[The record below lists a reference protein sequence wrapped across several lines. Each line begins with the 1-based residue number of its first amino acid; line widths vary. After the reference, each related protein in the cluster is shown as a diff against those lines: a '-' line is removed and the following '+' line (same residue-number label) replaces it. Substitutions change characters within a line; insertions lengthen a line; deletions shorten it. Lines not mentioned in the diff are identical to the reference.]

1 MTDANNFYNDFDQT
15 LLHSSKER
23 KLHSR
28 TPFQQDRDRIIYSS
42 SFRRLQAKTQVFFS
56 GEYDFYRTRLTHS
69 IEVSQIGRSICHHLI
84 KTSPYLKNEYYIDPD
99 LVEAVCLSHDIGHP
113 PFGHAGESALHQL
126 MKDYGGFEGNAQTLR
141 IITETIFSSSDGR
154 TGMNPTRAFADGV
167 MKYKSGFSDSKS
179 NGCVPKNHF
188 IYDDQQS
195 LIQFIFELP
204 SLSSEFQLPDAMN
217 SFRSIECQIMDWADD
232 TAFSINDVVDGV
244 ASGLITAQK
253 IEVWASRS
261 DLSDEESGMI
271 VKLLN
276 SMKSGSL
283 QKRFAMKIG
292 DMINACSLEPVQNF
306 MSAKTNRY
314 AFHLKID
321 PIAQTETKLY
331 SRLSRELVFRSPQIY
346 QLEFKA
352 EQMLKKLFAAFH
364 EHYLAVPKPRM
375 SLLPND
381 TERMILQE
389 TVIPKRARLICDYI
403 SGMTDVFA
411 IRTYKRL
418 FDPDFGSIG
427 DLI

>member
-1 MTDANNFYNDFDQT
+1 MTGDNTFYNDFDQT
-15 LLHSSKER
+15 LFNSEKVRQLH
-23 KLHSR
+23 HR

-69 IEVSQIGRSICHHLI
+69 IEVSQIGRSICYHLL
-84 KTSPYLKNEYYIDPD
+84 KTSPYLNKDYHIDAD

-113 PFGHAGESALHQL
+113 PFGHAGESSLHQL
-126 MKDYGGFEGNAQTLR
+126 MKDFGGFEGNAQTLR
-141 IITETIFSSSDGR
+141 ILTDTIYSSSAGR

-167 MKYKSGFSDSKS
+167 LKYKTLYGHCCSG
-179 NGCVPKNHF
+179 GGIPKNHF
-188 IYDDQQS
+188 LYDEQKPVIRFVFDQPG
-195 LIQFIFELP
+195 LPGELD
-204 SLSSEFQLPDAMN
+204 SADALN

-244 ASGLITAQK
+244 ASGLITLQK
-253 IEVWASRS
+253 IEKWASGAGLNR
-261 DLSDEESGMI
+261 EESGWI
-271 VKLLN
+271 SKILDIIQA
-276 SMKSGSL
+276 KTL
-283 QKRFAMKIG
+283 QKRFSMKIG
-292 DMINACSLEPVQNF
+292 DMINACSIEPVQNF
-306 MSAKTNRY
+306 MSDRTRRY
-314 AFHLKID
+314 AYSLKID
-321 PIAQTETKLY
+321 PAAQLEAKLY

-352 EQMLKKLFAAFH
+352 EQMLKKMYAAFR
-364 EHYLAVPKPRM
+364 EHYMTDQPPRM
-375 SLLPND
+375 SLLPYD
-381 TERMILQE
+381 TEQMILRE
-389 TVIPKRARLICDYI
+389 SDMKKRARLICDYI